1 VFFLFHRANWVN
13 NSSSSSS
20 SFAFSVTSGSDQMR
34 QVGSTFL
41 QLKLVLDKGDKI
53 ENVHMG
59 KMTFSFSSLLNQLL
73 TDISSTLDLAET
85 QS

>member
-1 VFFLFHRANWVN
+1 VFWFFSIVQSVVN
-13 NSSSSSS
+13 NSFPPTL
-20 SFAFSVTSGSDQMR
+20 FAFSVTSGSDQMR

-59 KMTFSFSSLLNQLL
+59 EAPFSFSSFPVK
-73 TDISSTLDLAET
+73 S
-85 QS
+85 